1 MRVVDVI
8 AMIALGTVLL
18 TGLIVFGNLQTV
30 ANGLNLG
37 TQGNLART
45 QLFSNA
51 WSGLNLGSVGI
62 IISAA
67 VGIIA
72 LIVGALTRA
81 GGVGVA

>member
-8 AMIALGTVLL
+8 AQIALGTVLL
-18 TGLIVFGNLQTV
+18 TGLIVFGNLQSV

-37 TQGNLART
+37 TQGNLVRT

-51 WSGLNLGSVGI
+51 WSGLNLGSVAI

-67 VGIIA
+67 VGIMA
-72 LIVGALTRA
+72 LIVGSLTKASEA
-81 GGVGVA
+81 GLT